1 MRCSRTLG
9 VVDRVL
15 SAQFRRLGA
24 HIGRRPSY
32 FIIFPVMITLLA
44 ATGVQQL
51 RYQDDPEYLFSPS
64 TGRSKQERATVDR
77 LYPTNFSQFNTGR
90 MVDMGHFIRLVV
102 TAPAGGGPLL
112 TERVFDQLYE
122 LDEAV
127 RKVRVD
133 AGEESWTYDQICA
146 TWGDDCLDNVALK
159 MRKYIKDVEA
169 NKSTVTYPVW
179 FEADDVLPVIETF
192 GSPELDGDR
201 VVDVPA
207 LQMLYWVGNHE
218 YFNVSLSLK
227 WELAVQERLAQ
238 IIPTFEHL
246 NISRF
251 GSETLKRE
259 LDVNTRSVI
268 PYMAA
273 TVVVMLL
280 FSMVSTSMADWVR
293 SKPLLGLAGV
303 VSALMACGT
312 AFGILMYCQLEF
324 IGINLAAPFLMLGI
338 GLDDTFVML
347 AAWRRTRVQDPVPE
361 RMAVTYGDAAVSIT
375 ITSLT
380 NVISFLVGAISPF
393 PSVQIFCLYTGLSVA
408 VTFAWHVLFFGAC
421 LALSGYAEQRNLH
434 ALTLRPVLPVSQ
446 SDSKSP
452 AYRLFCAG
460 GISEKEPWNERDN
473 QDHAL
478 MTFFR
483 DSLGRALNKPAV
495 KALVIV
501 AFLCYL
507 GVAIWGCTMV
517 REGLDRRKLSRDD
530 SYAIHAYEVEDRY
543 FRMHPY
549 RIQVVVEGE
558 YNYSDPVLQDQ
569 MSTLVDT
576 FKNSTFVDGETD
588 LLTEFWMKRW
598 LFDMDLYDTIGLDG
612 TQSVDN
618 LKSWLEGSQYEQDV
632 IFDSAGEKIV
642 STRFLIQTQDI
653 RDTQEDM
660 RMMLELRRICDESDF
675 KCTVYHPMFTFF
687 DQFAVVREVSI
698 QSISISAV
706 VMMIVSLIF
715 IPSPTCS
722 LWVAFSIISIE
733 TGVVGYMTLWN
744 VNLDCISMINLIM
757 CIGFSVDFS
766 AHISYAYLSGR
777 GLSADDRLREALHSL
792 GLPILQGGVSTIL
805 AVGTL
810 ALAPSYIFITFFK
823 TNFLVIAFGMLHG
836 MLLLPVLLS
845 LLGPGSH
852 CCSGRGKGEDPE
864 EPRVESIACPEQKII
879 LASETPLR
887 IPRPQTT
894 LPKTKAGSD
903 RDSLESSRDLGLG
916 TSAEEES
923 SSSRESS
930 VGVASDEGPSPAT
943 SRSRPARSR
952 SLCARAERYANAGY
966 VTDDELNSP
975 IPAARQRVRHRSERG
990 RPSSRSSSG
999 IASSQSSTQS
1009 SSVNSSQPGS
1019 PAR

>member
-90 MVDMGHFIRLVV
+90 MADMGHFIRLVV

-393 PSVQIFCLYTGLSVA
+393 PSVQIFCLYTVPEGVHFEEMDCPVA

-446 SDSKSP
+446 SGQLQVADSTGSSAP
-452 AYRLFCAG
+452 E

-549 RIQVVVEGE
+549 RIQ
-558 YNYSDPVLQDQ
+558 
-569 MSTLVDT
+569 
-576 FKNSTFVDGETD
+576 
-588 LLTEFWMKRW
+588 
-598 LFDMDLYDTIGLDG
+598 
-612 TQSVDN
+612 
-618 LKSWLEGSQYEQDV
+618 WLEGSQYEQDV

-706 VMMIVSLIF
+706 VMMIVSLVF

-903 RDSLESSRDLGLG
+903 RESLEGSRDLGLG

-1009 SSVNSSQPGS
+1009 SSVNSSHPGS